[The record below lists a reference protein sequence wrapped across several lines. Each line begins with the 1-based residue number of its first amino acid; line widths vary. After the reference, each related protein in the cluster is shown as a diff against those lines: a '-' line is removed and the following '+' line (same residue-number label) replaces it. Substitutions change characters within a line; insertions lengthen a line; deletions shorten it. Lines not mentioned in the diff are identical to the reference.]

1 MQKYTYTAL
10 AAAVLLALTACG
22 GSDSYTPPQ
31 AAPVVTPPPTPVA
44 STISIDFSKGID
56 GWTPGVADYFDADE
70 PSETGYGWSKLP
82 PGTGLTGMGYYLTT
96 HNNSDNV
103 MTYVKHQYG
112 GFVAGAKYNLTFSLT
127 YATDASA
134 DCFGVGGSRGSSIY
148 MVVAASGDEPKTV
161 KQANGEYRMNLDRG
175 NNAESG
181 TQGKVL
187 GVQGVEGLSCEGGAW
202 TQATRKSDEA
212 IAVTADK
219 EGKLWVVL
227 GTDSGFE
234 STNALF
240 LLSATVNVKP
250 Q

>member
-1 MQKYTYTAL
+1 MQKHTYTAL
-10 AAAVLLALTACG
+10 AAAALLALTACG
-22 GSDSYTPPQ
+22 GSDHTPPPA
-31 AAPVVTPPPTPVA
+31 AAPTPAPAPTPVA
-44 STISIDFSKGID
+44 SVISVDFNQGID
-56 GWTPGVADYFDADE
+56 GWIPGVADYYDDDA

-82 PGTGLTGMGYYLTT
+82 PGTGLSGMGYYLTS

-103 MTYVKHQYG
+103 MTYVKRQYG
-112 GFVAGAKYNLTFSLT
+112 GFVAGAKYQLSFSMSH
-127 YATDASA
+127 ATDASL
-134 DCFGVGGSRGSSIY
+134 DCMGAGGSRGASIY

-187 GVQGVEGLSCEGGAW
+187 GQLGSEELACMASGWAKV
-202 TQATRKSDEA
+202 TRQSDET
-212 IAVTADK
+212 ITVTADK
-219 EGKLWVVL
+219 EGKLWIVL

-234 STNALF
+234 SANALY